1 VPPEQPDGTPQNEGH
16 PQDSRPPC
24 VAPVNGLST
33 SRDSEAIKEQ
43 LTNLLQQS
51 GEGCNRVA
59 SMCSDTM
66 DETNKSPFSGLYGE
80 VPAQGSG
87 KQMMLLP
94 MLSVML
100 LVLASCGDFQDPSTD
115 QAGNS
120 TPIVTPQGEPLTYPI
135 GGNEGAQ
142 AAAEAGMNDIP
153 NGVPQPGEENSGDS
167 TAVPVS
173 APSPMDLS
181 YPLGVPAATQSSTE
195 ADLPVSAPLQSE
207 QTQPLPATQSQQLP
221 WASSSGTQPAFVQ
234 DPGAIPKIV
243 TIGWDPPVTPDVL
256 GYKVLI
262 LSASGFTYSRVVIAP
277 MTELKL
283 ALPRG
288 QSYLVTVTA
297 FNSGG
302 ESPPATYVPFDLL

>member
-1 VPPEQPDGTPQNEGH
+1 
-16 PQDSRPPC
+16 
-24 VAPVNGLST
+24 
-33 SRDSEAIKEQ
+33 
-43 LTNLLQQS
+43 
-51 GEGCNRVA
+51 
-59 SMCSDTM
+59 
-66 DETNKSPFSGLYGE
+66 
-80 VPAQGSG
+80 
-87 KQMMLLP
+87 MLCTL
-94 MLSVML
+94 LSVSAI
-100 LVLASCGDFQDPSTD
+100 VTASCGDLQDPSTG

-135 GGNEGAQ
+135 GENEVAQ
-142 AAAEAGMNDIP
+142 AGAEAGMNDFS
-153 NGVPQPGEENSGDS
+153 NGVRQPGTQNSGDPTAAPGS
-167 TAVPVS
+167 T
-173 APSPMDLS
+173 PSPTDLS
-181 YPLGVPAATQSSTE
+181 DPWSVPAATQSSTQP
-195 ADLPVSAPLQSE
+195 DLPVSAPLQSE
-207 QTQPLPATQSQQLP
+207 ETQPLPATQSQQLP

-234 DPGAIPKIV
+234 DPGATPKIV

-262 LSASGFTYSRVVIAP
+262 LSASGWTYSRVVVAP

>member
-1 VPPEQPDGTPQNEGH
+1 MSLFTASTYV
-16 PQDSRPPC
+16 DSPGRPVHKC
-24 VAPVNGLST
+24 VWA
-33 SRDSEAIKEQ
+33 RAI
-43 LTNLLQQS
+43 LCTL
-51 GEGCNRVA
+51 
-59 SMCSDTM
+59 
-66 DETNKSPFSGLYGE
+66 
-80 VPAQGSG
+80 
-87 KQMMLLP
+87 
-94 MLSVML
+94 LSVSAI
-100 LVLASCGDFQDPSTD
+100 VTASCGDFQDPSMG

-135 GGNEGAQ
+135 GGNEVAQ
-142 AAAEAGMNDIP
+142 AGAEAGMNNLS
-153 NGVPQPGEENSGDS
+153 NGVPQPGTVNSGDS
-167 TAVPVS
+167 TAPTGS
-173 APSPMDLS
+173 APGPMDLS
-181 YPLGVPAATQSSTE
+181 DPSGAAIATQLNTE
-195 ADLPVSAPLQSE
+195 PDLPFSAPLQSE
-207 QTQPLPATQSQQLP
+207 LTQQLPATQSQQLP
-221 WASSSGTQPAFVQ
+221 WALSSGAPPPFVQ
-234 DPGAIPKIV
+234 DPGATPKIV